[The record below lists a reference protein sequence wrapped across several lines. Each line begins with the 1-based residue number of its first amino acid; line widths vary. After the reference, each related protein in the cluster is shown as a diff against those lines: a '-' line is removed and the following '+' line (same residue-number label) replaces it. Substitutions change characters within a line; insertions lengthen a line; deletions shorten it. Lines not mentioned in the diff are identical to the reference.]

1 MKAIAM
7 DDISVKLGQIAA
19 GLQTIL
25 EGMDGD
31 FGAVQGSG
39 ADAKAI
45 SLCACR
51 RGAAVYLPALQLI
64 LDSVSAL
71 EAQAEAGAEAEV
83 RG

>member
-39 ADAKAI
+39 EDAKLI

-51 RGAAVYLPALQLI
+51 RGAALYIPALHLI

-71 EAQAEAGAEAEV
+71 GAQAEAGTGEEAQ
-83 RG
+83 G